1 MTGFFQKLH
10 KSVKDVQMNQ
20 TLSRIPPAR
29 TWFSHVENDKLRHS
43 YIHDVE
49 HFIRFADIKKLKDF
63 RNVTSATI
71 HRYRY
76 HLQETETTSQKIWQ
90 KLIVLSALMSEFK
103 RQKAITINP
112 CDAVVFVRPD
122 AYVGSL
128 NEELAELLLCAPSET
143 LSGIRDRAILAV
155 LLYHTISLE
164 EVSRL
169 RIKDL
174 RQKQGIPHFRLVN
187 SQREV
192 RYIPIHPSTLKLM
205 YIYRTLDDRVEDDR
219 SPLFRAL
226 DETADHDQAL
236 DHTQLKAMVERYA
249 LNVGMLHLVI
259 CQGYNSLR
267 AINARKALDKA
278 SDISNIKKRLG
289 SKHTGLFRL
298 YDPKLSNPKN
308 GPVFNIEL

>member
-1 MTGFFQKLH
+1 
-10 KSVKDVQMNQ
+10 
-20 TLSRIPPAR
+20 
-29 TWFSHVENDKLRHS
+29 
-43 YIHDVE
+43 
-49 HFIRFADIKKLKDF
+49 
-63 RNVTSATI
+63 
-71 HRYRY
+71 
-76 HLQETETTSQKIWQ
+76 
-90 KLIVLSALMSEFK
+90 
-103 RQKAITINP
+103 
-112 CDAVVFVRPD
+112 
-122 AYVGSL
+122 
-128 NEELAELLLCAPSET
+128 
-143 LSGIRDRAILAV
+143 
-155 LLYHTISLE
+155 
-164 EVSRL
+164 
-169 RIKDL
+169 
-174 RQKQGIPHFRLVN
+174 
-187 SQREV
+187 
-192 RYIPIHPSTLKLM
+192 M